1 MISQNTQV
9 LLGARVPSSLKE
21 KLSRYCLSHGI
32 KMNYFVAEA
41 IKERLLEIG
50 EDNEDLRAAQ
60 GRLKEAKFISQKEMG
75 GYLPKR
81 GIRRARQ

>member
-21 KLSRYCLSHGI
+21 KLSRYCLFHGI

-41 IKERLLEIG
+41 IKERLLEIS
-50 EDNEDLRAAQ
+50 EDREDLRSAQ
-60 GRLKEAKFISQKEMG
+60 GRLKKAKFISQKEMSA
-75 GYLPKR
+75 YLTKR
-81 GIRRARQ
+81 RVRH